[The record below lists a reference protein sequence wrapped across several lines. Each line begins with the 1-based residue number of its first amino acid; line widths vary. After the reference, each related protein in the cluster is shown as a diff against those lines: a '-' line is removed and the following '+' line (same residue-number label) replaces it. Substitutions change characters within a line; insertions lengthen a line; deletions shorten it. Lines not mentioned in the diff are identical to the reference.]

1 MKVSPS
7 RSKLS
12 YFYHVN
18 HLLPC
23 ADFCPV
29 EGQQFSCLVDS
40 DTAILNPY
48 VFLDVEE
55 EEKGQDVVKLTK
67 TSDTAILNPYVFLL
81 LRLCNDVETNPGPG
95 SKSPVKRGGR
105 GGQRG

>member
-48 VFLDVEE
+48 VFLDV
-55 EEKGQDVVKLTK
+55 VKLTK